1 MTPLGADSWEGWK
14 TRLTLQPEYLPVY
27 DAQKTSSSI
36 GGCRRR
42 CRSTAGLLYPPGGT
56 AFLFACGLFHPSCV
70 LEVRGTRLPARF
82 PASPAKIRRSRLQ
95 MYAKRGL
102 CFQIEALPV
111 RGSCGAA
118 AVPHRY
124 TFPAADVCRSGRP
137 CRGLYDG
144 SCRPKSQRSCP
155 GRAEAF
161 FRRGFFRLEQA
172 AEAELFF
179 RAWSAGHYT
188 APLAKPAKNGILS
201 LCFLPRPG

>member
-1 MTPLGADSWEGWK
+1 MQVDGRFAVPSWG
-14 TRLTLQPEYLPVY
+14 Y
-27 DAQKTSSSI
+27 
-36 GGCRRR
+36 G
-42 CRSTAGLLYPPGGT
+42 
-56 AFLFACGLFHPSCV
+56 FFACLRPFHPSCV

-111 RGSCGAA
+111 RGSRGAA

-161 FRRGFFRLEQA
+161 FRRGLFRLEQA